1 MAAIGIVTAAAGDY
15 DRCINFEVLQV
26 VTMNEQLKSVKLGLA
41 LVLLSLAFGIG
52 VGISFGV
59 NEDSYKALIA
69 AGIEANPAVHDQQSA
84 GKIWRYAQRAHFH
97 ATGIASFALGLIIL
111 TLFTSLS
118 DSFRKLATVLVGLSG
133 LYPLSWFT
141 MYLLSPSLGRAA
153 AHGHLLTESLAYI
166 GIGGLVAGFLMIVGN
181 IFLGLFSK

>member
-1 MAAIGIVTAAAGDY
+1 MH
-15 DRCINFEVLQV
+15 
-26 VTMNEQLKSVKLGLA
+26 NELKSVKLGLA

-59 NEDSYKALIA
+59 NEDSYKAHIA

-84 GKIWRYAQRAHFH
+84 GRIWRYAQRAHFH

-111 TLFTSLS
+111 TLFTGMRASS
-118 DSFRKLATVLVGLSG
+118 RKLASILVGLSG

-141 MYLLSPSLGRAA
+141 MYLLAPSIGRGA
-153 AHGHLLTESLAYI
+153 AHAHLLTESFTFI

-181 IFLGLFSK
+181 LFLGLFSR